1 MMLVFAA
8 LRAPVMKTGRAAQ
21 RRPFDHQK
29 ARARQAGLWWAPRK
43 YVVVSVVVVRS
54 NCET

>member
-43 YVVVSVVVVRS
+43 YVVVSAVVVRS